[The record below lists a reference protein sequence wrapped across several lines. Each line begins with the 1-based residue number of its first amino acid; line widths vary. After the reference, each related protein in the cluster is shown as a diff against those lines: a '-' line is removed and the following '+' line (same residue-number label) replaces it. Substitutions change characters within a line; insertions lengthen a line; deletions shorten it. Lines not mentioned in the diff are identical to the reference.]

1 MSTST
6 EHTIVLTEDEMM
18 TMEMALMDVLERVYE
33 SGDEETYEQVKQLFE
48 KVTA

>member
-1 MSTST
+1 MSTT
-6 EHTIVLTEDEMM
+6 EHTITLTEDEMM
-18 TMEMALMDVLERVYE
+18 TMEMALMDVLDRVYE